1 MGAMGSQPHC
11 ALPSRTALPSRSN
24 VLVISQFNQQRKRMT
39 FLCLG
44 VAAMIAPSISYAA
57 AAIEKRSESAAE
69 QAQEAAAERLRVQA
83 EGGPHQRAPPFR

>member
-1 MGAMGSQPHC
+1 M
-11 ALPSRTALPSRSN
+11 
-24 VLVISQFNQQRKRMT
+24 RMT

-44 VAAMIAPSISYAA
+44 VAAMIAPSTSYA

-83 EGGPHQRAPPFR
+83 EGGPHQRAPPLR